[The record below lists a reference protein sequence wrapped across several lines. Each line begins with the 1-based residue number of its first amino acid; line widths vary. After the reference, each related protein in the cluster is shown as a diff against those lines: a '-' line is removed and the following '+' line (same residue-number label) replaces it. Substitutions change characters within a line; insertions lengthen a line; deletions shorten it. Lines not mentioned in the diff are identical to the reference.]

1 MAITKVQGA
10 VTRTFFDGKG
20 AEVTESWQQG
30 GETRTRRWAAFF
42 EEPHGLSEGD
52 QIEVSGMH
60 GDKIDEWEKDGET
73 RRTIKRTLNRARLAT
88 SDEPSAPES
97 QNAPESA
104 PWDSEPST
112 GDWQTAAIPVDESQV
127 PF

>member
-30 GETRTRRWAAFF
+30 GETRTRKWAAFF

-73 RRTIKRTLNRARLAT
+73 RRTVKRTLNRARLTT
-88 SDEPSAPES
+88 SDVQGAQEPQDAPEGD
-97 QNAPESA
+97 PGESDA
-104 PWDSEPST
+104 WT
-112 GDWQTAAIPVDESQV
+112 TAAIPVDDAAV